1 MPGPV
6 SPISPGSGPDRSA
19 DGGTWGER
27 ADALVSAMEARG
39 VDDAR
44 GKVRWLVSSLLGRS
58 SLSAADAARAAR
70 PSPGQA
76 ARFAKAAAR
85 LLRHEPVQH
94 VVGETE
100 FFGLPFAVS
109 PAVLIPRPETEL
121 LVETAAEWLRE
132 RGGKNLRV
140 LDVGTGSGC
149 IAVTLAKLFPAC
161 EVAALDISPA
171 ALEVA
176 ERNACRHGAAIRFLE
191 SDLFSAVH
199 EERFDLIAS
208 NPPYVPRA
216 ECETLSPTVR
226 DFEPRGALDG
236 GEDGLAVVSRLA
248 AEAPGRLRLPGALV
262 LEIGDGQAESVSRCL
277 QRLQPPPKVTARCD
291 YAGIPRIV
299 RAVFPAADS
308 VSPVFPEPASP
319 ARASGRGAGHRGCWC
334 S

>member
-1 MPGPV
+1 MADPV
-6 SPISPGSGPDRSA
+6 SPIPPGPGSCRAADR
-19 DGGTWGER
+19 GTWGER
-27 ADALVSAMEARG
+27 AGALVSAMEARG

-58 SLSAADAARAAR
+58 SLSAADAARGDR

-76 ARFAKAAAR
+76 ARFAEAAAR
-85 LLRHEPVQH
+85 LLRHEPVQY
-94 VVGETE
+94 VLGETE
-100 FFGLPFAVS
+100 FFGLPFFVS

-161 EVAALDISPA
+161 EVTALDVSPA
-171 ALEVA
+171 VLAVA
-176 ERNACRHGAAIRFLE
+176 EGNARRHGAAVRFLE
-191 SDLFSAVH
+191 SDLLSAVRG
-199 EERFDLIAS
+199 ERFDLIAS
-208 NPPYVPRA
+208 NPPYVPGA

-226 DFEPRGALDG
+226 DFEPRLALDG

-248 AEAPGRLRLPGALV
+248 AEAAGGLRLPGALV
-262 LEIGDGQAESVSRCL
+262 LEIGDGQAESVLPCL
-277 QRLQPPPKVTARCD
+277 QRLQPPPKVTVRCD
-291 YAGIPRIV
+291 CAGIPRIV

-308 VSPVFPEPASP
+308 APPASPEPAPP
-319 ARASGRGAGHRGCWC
+319 ARASGLGAGRRGC
-334 S
+334 SPS